1 MPHFILTHRR
11 AGKREDHQ
19 HHAARAAMSDAMD
32 KHVDRLASEV
42 RTHEPHHDTARHVA
56 RFEADHDE
64 VRAIDWHP
72 ELICEPLVR
81 HFIRSR
87 HASDTGRALPHELTI
102 PLRRDGS
109 GLLEVRVVDEAG
121 LPVADVD
128 VFAYFGTAANRV
140 QAATRTDAD
149 GIATLD
155 HDPERPL
162 LELAVAPASRWW
174 PQVVDHRAGD
184 GREARVDVRLQRLPP
199 SEQGL
204 GWWHRE
210 AGLETVD
217 LERGTGI
224 AVGVVDSGL
233 GHHPA
238 LAHVNNLGAF
248 LDGAHLVDG
257 GDDRGH
263 GTHVAGAIGARPTT
277 DSDYAGLAPG
287 ARLDAFRVFGPDG
300 SAHQGDIA
308 RALDVLVHDRGCH
321 LVNLSLGTVT
331 RSEVVADALLDAV
344 ETGTLVICAAGNT
357 AGPVEFPAALEEAVA
372 VTALGR
378 LDQAPVGTLSA
389 HRIPEDTRLR
399 ADPVFIANFSCRGE
413 SVDVAGPGVGI
424 ISTVPGGGWAAY
436 GGTSMAAPQVTGAL
450 AALLADDPDY
460 LALPANETR
469 SSHARA
475 VLRQHSRDL
484 GLDRI
489 YQGHGHLRRSP

>member
-11 AGKREDHQ
+11 AGKRADHQ
-19 HHAARAAMSDAMD
+19 HHAGRAAMADAMD
-32 KHVDRLASEV
+32 KHVDRLASDV

-56 RFEADHDE
+56 RFEADHDD

-72 ELICEPLVR
+72 ALICEPLVP

-87 HASDTGRALPHELTI
+87 HASDTGRALPHELSI
-102 PLRRDGS
+102 PLRREGDDR
-109 GLLEVRVVDEAG
+109 LLVRVVDEAG
-121 LPVADVD
+121 VPVADVD
-128 VFAYFGTAANRV
+128 VFAYFGSASNRV

-149 GIATLD
+149 GVATLD

-162 LELAVAPASRWW
+162 LELAVAPASHWW
-174 PQVVDHRAGD
+174 PQVIEHRSGA
-184 GREARVDVRLQRLPP
+184 EPEIRVDVRLQPLPP
-199 SEQGL
+199 SERGL

-210 AGLETVD
+210 AGLDAVD
-217 LERGTGI
+217 LQRGTGI

-238 LAHVNNLGAF
+238 LAHVHNLGAF
-248 LDGAHLVDG
+248 LDGAHLADG

-263 GTHVAGAIGARPTT
+263 GTHVAGAIGARPTAS
-277 DSDYAGLAPG
+277 SDYAGLAPG

-308 RALDVLVHDRGCH
+308 RALDVLVHDRDCH
-321 LVNLSLGTVT
+321 LVNLSLGTVH
-331 RSEVVADALLDAV
+331 RSEIVADALLDAV
-344 ETGTLVICAAGNT
+344 ETGTLVICAAGNS
-357 AGPVEFPAALEEAVA
+357 AGPVEFPAALDEAVA

-378 LDQAPVGTLSA
+378 IDQAPAGTLSA
-389 HRIPEDTRLR
+389 HRVPDDARLR

-450 AALLADDPDY
+450 AVLLAEDPDY
-460 LALPANETR
+460 LALPAGPDR
-469 SSHARA
+469 SARA
-475 VLRQHSRDL
+475 RAMLRAHSQDL
-484 GLDRI
+484 GLDRR
-489 YQGHGHLRRSP
+489 YQGHGRIRKG